1 MGGGWRTSP
10 TNRDGSRSTC
20 VRFPPPGGQ
29 WRISTSGG
37 VYPRWSP
44 DGKEVYYLA
53 PDGTLM
59 AASVAAKGA
68 TLEVGMP
75 AALFQ
80 TRIVGG
86 GAFLVGGRQQYDV
99 AKDGR
104 FLINVETGSA
114 PPPITVL
121 FNWKPPVNRN

>member
-1 MGGGWRTSP
+1 M
-10 TNRDGSRSTC
+10 C
-20 VRFPPPGGQ
+20 VRSLP
-29 WRISTSGG
+29 RVDSG

-59 AASVAAKGA
+59 AAAVAAKGA
-68 TLEVGMP
+68 TLDVGVP
-75 AALFQ
+75 ATLFR

-86 GAFLVGGRQQYDV
+86 GAFLVGGRQEYDV

-114 PPPITVL
+114 PPPITLV